1 MSASPA
7 IRTVGLV
14 KRFRH
19 QRGLLHLF
27 SRRDRRE
34 TTAVDGVSLD
44 IQGGEIVGLLGPNG
58 AGKTTFVKLLATL
71 LLPSAGEAY
80 VCGYDVVREPY
91 RVKPLIGLVTSEERS
106 FFWRLTGRQN
116 LEFFA
121 ALYGLQGRRTSRRIG
136 ELFELLALAEAGDVR
151 FNEYSTGMRQKLA
164 IARGLL
170 NDPKILL
177 MDEPTKGLDPV
188 SAQAL
193 VSLIRTQVG
202 GGSGLTII
210 ITTHILHDVE
220 QLCDRVA
227 IMNKGRI
234 VASGSIGEL
243 RFVLRPYDRYRLKLR
258 GLRDRTLDKIEEVPG
273 MVNCAKISQEEGV
286 VEVEIDLKR
295 ESNALSETLQH
306 ILEDRCDILACTLEE
321 ERIEDLFTNL
331 LRQVGDTP
339 AYQGA
344 ALC

>member
-1 MSASPA
+1 MPAFPA
-7 IRTVGLV
+7 IKTVGLV

-19 QRGLLHLF
+19 QQGLLYLF
-27 SRRDRRE
+27 SRSNNLE
-34 TTAVDGVSLD
+34 TTAVDGVSLE
-44 IQGGEIVGLLGPNG
+44 ISPGEIVGLLGANG
-58 AGKTTFVKLLATL
+58 AGKTTLVKLLATL

-80 VCGYDVVREPY
+80 VCGHDVVREPY

-121 ALYGLQGRRTSRRIG
+121 ALYGLQRRKMGRRIG
-136 ELFELLALAEAGDVR
+136 ELFELLGLTEVGDVR

-170 NDPKILL
+170 NDPRILL
-177 MDEPTKGLDPV
+177 MDEPTNGLDPV

-210 ITTHILHDVE
+210 ITTHILRDVE
-220 QLCDRVA
+220 QLCDRLA
-227 IMNKGRI
+227 IMNKGKL
-234 VASGSIGEL
+234 VACGNIGEL
-243 RFVLRPYDRYRLKLR
+243 RLVLRPYDRYRLKLR
-258 GLRDRTLDKIEEVPG
+258 GLRDRTLESIEEVPG
-273 MVNCAKISQEEGV
+273 MINCTKVFREDGV
-286 VEVEIDLKR
+286 TEVEIDIR
-295 ESNALSETLQH
+295 RDSHALSETLRH
-306 ILEDRCDILACTLEE
+306 LLGDRCDILACTLEE

-331 LRQVGDTP
+331 LRQVGSAPT
-339 AYQGA
+339 YQGA